1 MSFAVKKMDMNN
13 CRKIVIKSF
22 AEVGKNRIESHDTK
36 KQQFETKT
44 RAKNKCRKTTAE
56 LPQNSYFAVLEKCRK
71 IMPQNPP
78 PIRGGGVFCGI
89 NVFGYFFQ
97 PA

>member
-1 MSFAVKKMDMNN
+1 MDMNK
-13 CRKIVIKSF
+13 CRKTAIKSF
-22 AEVGKNRIESHDTK
+22 AEFGKNQIKPDETTI
-36 KQQFETKT
+36 QQFATKT
-44 RAKNKCRKTTAE
+44 QHQKKCRKTTAE

-78 PIRGGGVFCGI
+78 PIRGGVFCGI